1 MDNVTDK
8 AAEISAL
15 SDQMSEILADTPPDV
30 RGAAL
35 ADLLALLIV
44 GHVDESGNAG
54 RTTRLRERLLKTHVQ
69 GVHKLVD
76 FYSRRFGL

>member
-35 ADLLALLIV
+35 ADLLALWIV